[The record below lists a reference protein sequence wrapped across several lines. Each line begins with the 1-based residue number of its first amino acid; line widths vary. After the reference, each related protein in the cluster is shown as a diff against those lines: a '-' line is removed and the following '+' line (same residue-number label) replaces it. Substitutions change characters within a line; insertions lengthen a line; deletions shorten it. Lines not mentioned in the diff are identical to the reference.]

1 MNSLANGEN
10 CGGET
15 LRRSRV
21 ISSTGIDNAFYLHS
35 QSEEKESVAYDLVES
50 LGESEAFI

>member
-35 QSEEKESVAYDLVES
+35 QSVEKESIIYEVV
-50 LGESEAFI
+50 ESEAFI